1 MRRIFN
7 KKFPYKLP
15 LLNEFLANAL
25 LVLELVSVP
34 EEKDDREE
42 RVRDKDDRPILRAAI
57 QAQADVLLTGGK
69 DFLES
74 GVKRPMIVTPS
85 QFICAEFENGR
96 EAVVRD
102 RKDIS

>member
-1 MRRIFN
+1 M
-7 KKFPYKLP
+7 Y
-15 LLNEFLANAL
+15 FLQQGLAHAL
-25 LVLELVSVP
+25 LVLEFVSVP
-34 EEKDDREE
+34 EEKDDIEE

-85 QFICAEFENGR
+85 KLICAEFENGR

-102 RKDIS
+102 RKDISR